1 MRKIGACLAI
11 AALTVAVALPSPS
24 EAFGLS
30 LGPLHLRIPLPGLRR
45 HYRHHEVRRIA
56 PPHADRL
63 AGLHNEAE
71 INNAG
76 PHGASST
83 PLYPVLAA
91 PGIIDAIFWPSS
103 ASTWPFGYD
112 AIFQTAFAK
121 TAADEDL
128 RACQEPQ
135 HASATLDRIRDEI
148 RPSRVQAQSLQKLGG
163 ALTVASTYLAKTC
176 PNDIPAQPV
185 ARLQLMEW
193 QIEKLSQALDIIRQP
208 LQDFAATLS
217 DSQRARF
224 AAAQSASGVAARPDR
239 AANIAPAC
247 VATSTEVDSSVE
259 RISRTVG
266 PDDAQ
271 RNAMANMKQSFS
283 NAADDLQSHCPTAQ
297 APTPLARL
305 EATEARLDATWRA
318 VVSIQVALQGFEK
331 DLTAPQRG
339 RLDAADFAAAQ

>member
-11 AALTVAVALPSPS
+11 AALTVAICLPSPS

-30 LGPLHLRIPLPGLRR
+30 VGPFHLGVPLFGLRH

-56 PPHADRL
+56 RPHADRL

-71 INNAG
+71 IHNVA
-76 PHGASST
+76 PQGASST

-91 PGIIDAIFWPSS
+91 PGIIDDIFWPSS
-103 ASTWPFGYD
+103 SSAWPFGYD

-121 TAADEDL
+121 AAADQDL

-135 HASATLDRIRDEI
+135 RPNATLDRIRDEV
-148 RPSRVQAQSLQKLGG
+148 RPSRAQAQALQKLGG
-163 ALTVASTYLAKTC
+163 ALALASTYLAKTC

-208 LQDFAATLS
+208 LQDFGATLN

-224 AAAQSASGVAARPDR
+224 AAPQAASGAAAHPDR

-247 VATSTEVDSSVE
+247 VAAPSDVDSSVDQ
-259 RISRTVG
+259 ISHAVD
-266 PDDAQ
+266 PNEAQ

-283 NAADDLQSHCPTAQ
+283 NAARELQADCPTALP
-297 APTPLARL
+297 ATPLARL

-318 VVSIQVALQGFEK
+318 VVSIQVALAGFEK
-331 DLTAPQRG
+331 NLTARQRA
-339 RLDAADFAAAQ
+339 RFDAADFAAAR